1 MPNFVKF
8 ESQPFHPDTYRGPEA
23 DLDEA
28 EQAESLRERS
38 MSIKLEVENT
48 IRWRWAVGE
57 DGKKVRGLHSKC
69 SSNVQLIFSPPVPVP
84 SI

>member
-8 ESQPFHPDTYRGPEA
+8 DSQPFHPDTYRGPEA

-48 IRWRWAVGE
+48 IRWRWAVDE
-57 DGKKVRGLHSKC
+57 AGKKVRAFY
-69 SSNVQLIFSPPVPVP
+69 SNVQRFLQLMCHPVP
-84 SI
+84 SIQ

>member
-8 ESQPFHPDTYRGPEA
+8 DSQPFHPDTYRGPEA
-23 DLDEA
+23 DLDLA

-48 IRWRWAVGE
+48 IRWKWVTGQ
-57 DGKKVRGLHSKC
+57 DGKKVRIPLLLTFIC
-69 SSNVQLIFSPPVPVP
+69 LP
-84 SI
+84 S